1 VAPGGRVV
9 VVGQSSTP
17 AAVATFLLVQRRLT
31 IRGCLIYDHPGG
43 FARTIAAV
51 SERDLRPGR
60 VLRARFAVAD
70 AGRAFAEA
78 AGLAGKTWI
87 TFEERTG

>member
-1 VAPGGRVV
+1 MI

-17 AAVATFLLVQRRLT
+17 ARLATFDLVQGRLT
-31 IRGCLIYDHPGG
+31 VRGCLIYDHPGG
-43 FARTIAAV
+43 FARTLAAM

-60 VLRARFAVAD
+60 VLRARFDVAD
-70 AGRAFAEA
+70 AGRAFAES

-87 TFEERTG
+87 TFSERS